1 MLDKKYA
8 SSCKSSIGSLP
19 SFNPVSNV
27 VYFRKK
33 LKQCGY
39 KTIKENSTI
48 HRHRKTYRLT
58 DRQTERKLAAVTP
71 YSAQQNTETQ
81 VMNTIIQS
89 INGISK

>member
-33 LKQCGY
+33 TKAMWIQDDKG
-39 KTIKENSTI
+39 KFNNT
-48 HRHRKTYRLT
+48 
-58 DRQTERKLAAVTP
+58 QTQKD
-71 YSAQQNTETQ
+71 
-81 VMNTIIQS
+81 I
-89 INGISK
+89 